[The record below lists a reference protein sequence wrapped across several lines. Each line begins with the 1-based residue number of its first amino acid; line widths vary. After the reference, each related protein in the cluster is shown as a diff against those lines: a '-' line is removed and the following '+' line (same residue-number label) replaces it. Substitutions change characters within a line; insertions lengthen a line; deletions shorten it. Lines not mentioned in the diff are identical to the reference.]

1 MQYFAICSVYND
13 IEIRRNSSKK
23 RNPKLREMEL
33 TSPTYLL
40 IEANLFTGR
49 DSPHARLLSSCNAF
63 PSSGVQLSL
72 YTLLPLLRGPFL
84 TLQTST
90 FARTPGGAYFLLFRD
105 TFKSAAANSLR
116 IDNAKRIS
124 CQWGGGEP
132 FLVGKGR
139 GRALEARRKDEKKAR
154 TVFLLETY
162 RAAIPFQFWGQDE
175 SKERRQPEMNI
186 NDYRHFAFMEMIGH
200 GYSGI
205 SNLLVVYIA
214 LAWNFRRET

>member
-105 TFKSAAANSLR
+105 TFKSVAANSLR

-132 FLVGKGR
+132 ISCRKR
-139 GRALEARRKDEKKAR
+139 TRAGSRSTKKRRKKGAGCLLTGDVSSCDSFPILR
-154 TVFLLETY
+154 TG
-162 RAAIPFQFWGQDE
+162 RI
-175 SKERRQPEMNI
+175 
-186 NDYRHFAFMEMIGH
+186 
-200 GYSGI
+200 
-205 SNLLVVYIA
+205 
-214 LAWNFRRET
+214 